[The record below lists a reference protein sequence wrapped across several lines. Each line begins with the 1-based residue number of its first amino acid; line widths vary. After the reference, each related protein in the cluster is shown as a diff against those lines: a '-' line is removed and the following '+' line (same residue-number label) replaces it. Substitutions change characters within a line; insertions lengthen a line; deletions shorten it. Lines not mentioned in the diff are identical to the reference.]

1 MEGAGFRQIQ
11 QFMLILITA
20 NRAAYATLKAPNTQ
34 GYVSDKSSSLCFPP
48 LSLFL
53 VLPPS
58 VAPSFT
64 LIQWRNFTRQ
74 VIKDQSHDARCGCS
88 FNRWQPPSNFS
99 PFLFSSLKKKREN
112 LNKAGWTAV
121 CVWVCEKQ
129 FLSPPPLFFKTS
141 FFFFPEGE
149 VEMFFPSFWHW
160 SVLPSLPSP
169 SAHCVVAGL
178 RSSVTVNYGTLET
191 DDQQELWNRE
201 RMHGRD

>member
-1 MEGAGFRQIQ
+1 M
-11 QFMLILITA
+11 
-20 NRAAYATLKAPNTQ
+20 
-34 GYVSDKSSSLCFPP
+34 SSSLYFHP

-58 VAPSFT
+58 AAPSFT
-64 LIQWRNFTRQ
+64 LIQRRNFTRQ

-99 PFLFSSLKKKREN
+99 PLPFPPKKKKKKEKNLKKAWR
-112 LNKAGWTAV
+112 TAV

-129 FLSPPPLFFKTS
+129 FLSPPPLFFETLF

-149 VEMFFPSFWHW
+149 GGLFFFPSFWHW
-160 SVLPSLPSP
+160 SVVPSIPSP
-169 SAHCVVAGL
+169 SALCVVAGL

-191 DDQQELWNRE
+191 DDQQELRNRE
-201 RMHGRD
+201 RMRGRD